1 MEAVLESQEQL
12 QALFLQRMDAF
23 QAVLQQSA
31 SSDGTATLAE
41 EFSSFRTYI
50 LQSMKSLQDQIS
62 LLARESDNQEMRARR
77 KILLIHGV
85 PEEKDEDTT
94 ASVVKVVSDKLKVAE
109 FTASDVGRCH
119 RMGRSSGADRPRPI
133 LVKVR
138 DMSLRQQLWFA
149 KTALKG
155 SGITMSEFLTKPRH
169 DTFMAARQRFGVT
182 KCWTRDGYVYVLG
195 PDNKRHRISSLGEL
209 TQIQAPAPLK
219 KKPEVTLQKKTLPPR
234 VTRKVLSK
242 Q

>member
-1 MEAVLESQEQL
+1 
-12 QALFLQRMDAF
+12 
-23 QAVLQQSA
+23 
-31 SSDGTATLAE
+31 
-41 EFSSFRTYI
+41 
-50 LQSMKSLQDQIS
+50 MKSLQDQIS